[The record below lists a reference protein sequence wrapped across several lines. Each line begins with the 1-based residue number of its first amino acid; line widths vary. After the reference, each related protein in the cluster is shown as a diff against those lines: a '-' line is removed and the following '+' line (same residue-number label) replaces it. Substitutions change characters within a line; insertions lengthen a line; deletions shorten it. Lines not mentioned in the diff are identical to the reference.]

1 MSEMAV
7 EIKRRLFT
15 VDEYHRLAEV
25 GVLGERDRIELI
37 DGELIEMA
45 PIGFRHAVRHGRI
58 SAYLIEMLRGK
69 AIVLP
74 MSSIPLGT
82 DSEPQPDVAIFP
94 YDATA
99 YERRSYPAVTEM
111 LAFVEIADSSLAYD
125 ARTKMRLYARHRI
138 SDYLLVDLR
147 GNRLVLHRDP
157 TSDGYASVR
166 SLRSGET
173 FELSQLPGTTLEANA
188 FLDLPDPVAAERI

>member
-82 DSEPQPDVAIFP
+82 DSEPQPDVAISRTTRP
-94 YDATA
+94 HTNAGHT
-99 YERRSYPAVTEM
+99 RR
-111 LAFVEIADSSLAYD
+111 
-125 ARTKMRLYARHRI
+125 
-138 SDYLLVDLR
+138 
-147 GNRLVLHRDP
+147 
-157 TSDGYASVR
+157 
-166 SLRSGET
+166 
-173 FELSQLPGTTLEANA
+173 
-188 FLDLPDPVAAERI
+188 